1 MDEAA
6 IIMHYKEAINP
17 EFMNELSRKVGFVK
31 RSTSR
36 LQGYELAEALIFSN
50 LKGSAV
56 NLSDIYDR
64 MTQINPQAQMSL
76 SALCQRL
83 SSASCVVFMRACL
96 QKMLFEERQKFV
108 QDNKEIFKNL
118 IGEFS
123 SILLED
129 STQGTLH
136 ESLAENFRGSG
147 GAASSSAFKVN
158 LIHNFTRAQIVDIE
172 LTQGC
177 VPDQSLNTRVLKHL
191 KPGDLVI
198 RDLGYFALS
207 TFSKVH
213 ELGAFYLSRFQTG
226 TYVYLNQDDKEPL
239 DIAKHVDRHFS
250 RDNVIELFVYVGKE
264 ERLFSRMIIYRA
276 PDCVINER
284 LRKLHKN
291 EKRKN
296 RKTSKA
302 KLKLLRFTIFITN
315 VPREKL
321 PKNVVG
327 TLYRLRWECEL
338 IFKSWKSQL
347 NIHLIKGEKL
357 NRIICFIYA
366 RLCLILCL
374 STVMC
379 WARNYARIVLKREIS
394 LVKLLNYLMRWHRM
408 ADMIRRR
415 NIEELLEK
423 MKTVMMYH
431 LLKDKRK
438 RKTTLGRIDDLENY
452 VESLEELEFKWTTKA
467 VA

>member
-1 MDEAA
+1 MDETA
-6 IIMHYKEAINP
+6 IIMHYKEAIKA
-17 EFMNELSRKVGFVK
+17 EFMNELARKVGFVK
-31 RSTSR
+31 RATSR

-50 LKGSAV
+50 LKGTAV
-56 NLSDIYDR
+56 NSSDIYDR

-83 SSASCVVFMRACL
+83 SSASCVVFMRGCL

-108 QDNKEIFKNL
+108 QNNKDVFKNL

-147 GAASSSAFKVN
+147 GSASSSAFKVN
-158 LIHNFTRAQIVDIE
+158 LIHNFTTAQIVDIE
-172 LTQGC
+172 LMQGC

-198 RDLGYFALS
+198 RDLGYFALP
-207 TFSKVH
+207 TFSKIH
-213 ELGAFYLSRFQTG
+213 ELGAFYLSRLQTG

-239 DIAKHVDRHFS
+239 DIAKHVDKHFPQ
-250 RDNVIELFVYVGKE
+250 DNIIELFVYVGKG
-264 ERLFSRMIIYRA
+264 ERLFTRMIIYRA
-276 PDCVINER
+276 PDCVVNER

-296 RKTSKA
+296 CKTSKA
-302 KLKLLRFTIFITN
+302 KLNLLRFTIFITN
-315 VPREKL
+315 VPIEKL
-321 PKNVVG
+321 PTNVVG
-327 TLYRLRWECEL
+327 TLYRLRWQCEL

-357 NRIICFIYA
+357 NRILCFIYA

-374 STVMC
+374 STVLC
-379 WARNYARIVLKREIS
+379 WARNYASIVLKREIS
-394 LVKLLNYLMRWHRM
+394 VVKLLNYLMRWNRM
-408 ADMIRRR
+408 ADVIRLR

-423 MKTVMMYH
+423 MKTVMIH
-431 LLKDKRK
+431 LLLKDKRK

-452 VESLEELEFKWTTKA
+452 SESLEELEFKWTTKA